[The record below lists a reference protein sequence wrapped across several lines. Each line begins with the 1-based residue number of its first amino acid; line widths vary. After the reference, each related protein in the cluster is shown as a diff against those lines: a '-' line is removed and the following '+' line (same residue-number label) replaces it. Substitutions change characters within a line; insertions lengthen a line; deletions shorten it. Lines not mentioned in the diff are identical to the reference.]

1 MYENK
6 RPDCRGGNVGFKEP
20 RDPRRAVEFMDFI
33 KVNEDHREQANLHQN
48 VIMRGV
54 AERFKVY
61 DE

>member
-6 RPDCRGGNVGFKEP
+6 RPDAKGGNVGFKEP
-20 RDPRRAVEFMDFI
+20 RDPRREVEFMDFT
-33 KVNEDHREQANLHQN
+33 KVNEDHREPANLPQG

-61 DE
+61 EQ